1 MALARTARDCV
12 YGMAAGGLAGTLY
25 GYDAIPQS
33 WIETLRDKN
42 IITSCLFGEAR

>member
-1 MALARTARDCV
+1 MTLTRTVLDSA

>member
-12 YGMAAGGLAGTLY
+12 YGMAVGFLAGILY
-25 GYDAIPQS
+25 GYDAIPQP
-33 WIETLRDKN
+33 WTETLRGKD